1 MVSFSQDQAS
11 LVHVCFLG
19 EAARIYGEE
28 QPGSEMPPGFAPA
41 TTISVGIDLRACF
54 AGEEISLAPGERA
67 AVPSGVVIEPVVP
80 GLAGFVY
87 SRSGLGA
94 KHGLVVAQGVGVID
108 PDYRGEIMVW
118 LLNTSQKTMAVKQG
132 ERIAQLVFQPY
143 VRPLIRRKEQLSE
156 TSRGSG
162 GFGHTGQF

>member
-1 MVSFSQDQAS
+1 MVSFSADQAP
-11 LVHVCFLG
+11 LVHVCFLD

-28 QPGSEMPPGFAPA
+28 QPGKEMPPGFAPA
-41 TTISVGIDLRACF
+41 TATSVGIDLRACF
-54 AGEEISLAPGERA
+54 AEDEISLESGARA
-67 AVPSGVVIEPVVP
+67 AIPSGVVIEPVVP

-118 LLNTSQKTMAVKQG
+118 LLNTSQKNMSVKRG

-143 VRPLIRRKEQLSE
+143 VRPQICRKAQLSE

>member
-1 MVSFSQDQAS
+1 MISFSGNHPPA
-11 LVHVCFLG
+11 VHVCFLG

-28 QPGSEMPPGFAPA
+28 QPGSDLPPGFAPA
-41 TTISVGIDLRACF
+41 TATSVGIDLRACL
-54 AGEEISLAPGERA
+54 AEEEIRLESGARA
-67 AVPSGVVIEPVVP
+67 AVPSGVVIEPMAP

-118 LLNTSQKTMAVKQG
+118 LLNTSQKTMSVKRG

-143 VRPLIRRKEQLSE
+143 VRPQICRKEQLSE
-156 TSRGSG
+156 TARGSG

>member
-1 MVSFSQDQAS
+1 MVSFPAEQAP

-28 QPGSEMPPGFAPA
+28 SPGSAMPPGFAPA
-41 TTISVGIDLRACF
+41 TATAVGIDLRACF
-54 AGEEISLAPGERA
+54 AEEEISLTSGARA

-118 LLNTSQKTMAVKQG
+118 LLNTSQGTMSVKRG

-156 TSRGSG
+156 TARGSG